1 MVTFAVESALTAD
14 IMFWS
19 VVSPEN
25 ENAFPFM
32 EKDML
37 PSLSNWSAF
46 AKERSARVAVLLD
59 DISLFPDAEMP
70 DEETLACTASWDTE
84 TATELADAVLP
95 AVTDTALLV
104 VSELVTENFT
114 YMEFLSMEDEPRTLA

>member
-1 MVTFAVESALTAD
+1 MVD

-19 VVSPEN
+19 VVSLEN
-25 ENAFPFM
+25 ENSFPFM

-37 PSLSNWSAF
+37 PLMSNLRALS
-46 AKERSARVAVLLD
+46 KERSARVAELLD
-59 DISLFPDAEMP
+59 DISLTPDAEMP
-70 DEETLACTASWDTE
+70 EEETLDCTASWDTE

-114 YMEFLSMEDEPRTLA
+114 YVEFLSMEDEPRTLA